1 MRNYMQQYLQN
12 FQFDNV
18 KHRLVKIEF
27 KCYYFYY
34 MNTCINKSYKTLLL
48 MHIISLPL

>member
-18 KHRLVKIEF
+18 QSIVSL
-27 KCYYFYY
+27 
-34 MNTCINKSYKTLLL
+34 KSNLNAIVFI
-48 MHIISLPL
+48 M